1 MKIKVP
7 WIMIGA
13 LLGKLVKSAKGGID
27 KDEAEDLLTDL
38 AEIAVF
44 ITRQL
49 V

>member
-38 AEIAVF
+38 AEIAVY